1 MRKFINRNTSPL
13 LLTSST
19 SRDNSFFSGSIRF
32 VSARVPEF
40 ALNKSFSDEKS
51 LRLEEVEVTER
62 GSSFGVASGLEVG
75 GER

>member
-40 ALNKSFSDEKS
+40 PLNKSFSDEKS